1 MSAVAK
7 KMYFII
13 NFLIMLVLLIG
24 CTASNT
30 PHMKSL
36 ITEASKKETKEGV
49 IHKDVLY
56 KSTLMHDLTLDIYEP
71 LVKRESP
78 SPIYLYIHGGSWLR
92 GDKNLV
98 NIYDRTMKILRE
110 AGVTVVSINYRFVSQ
125 SGVEAMVSDCFDAVK
140 FLQKHAGQYHLDAHH
155 IGLHGHSA
163 GANLA
168 LVLGLT
174 LSKTDDDIMFI
185 VDEYGPTDAVKLI
198 KEQESAPWWSHLMSD
213 QSLEEISPLFMVH
226 PKAPPVY
233 IAHGDQDRTVP
244 FEQSLVI
251 YKKLQQEGIPSM
263 IHTIHGA
270 DHGYAGVSDEVI
282 KVHRQEVL
290 GYLLKQFQGI
300 DSLKY

>member
-1 MSAVAK
+1 MSTRVK
-7 KMYFII
+7 KMQVII
-13 NFLIMLVLLIG
+13 TFMMTSLLLIG
-24 CTASNT
+24 CTARNT
-30 PHMKSL
+30 PHMQSL
-36 ITEASKKETKEGV
+36 ITEASEKETKEGV

-56 KSTLMHDLTLDIYEP
+56 KSTLMHNLTLDIYEP
-71 LVKRESP
+71 LVKRENP

-98 NIYDRTMKILRE
+98 NIYDKTMRTLRE

-140 FLQKHAGQYHLDAHH
+140 FLQEHARQYHLDTHH

-174 LSKTDDDIMFI
+174 LSKTNDNIMFI

-198 KEQESAPWWSHLMSD
+198 KEQESAPWWSHLMSEE
-213 QSLEEISPLFMVH
+213 SLKEISPLSMVH

-233 IAHGDQDRTVP
+233 IAHGDQDNTVP
-244 FEQSLVI
+244 LQQSMIL
-251 YKKLQQEGIPSM
+251 YEKLQKEEIDSSLH
-263 IHTIHGA
+263 IIKGA
-270 DHGYAGVSDEVI
+270 DHGYAGASEHLI
-282 KVHRQEVL
+282 ERHRAEVL
-290 GYLLKQFQGI
+290 AYMLKHFQAEA
-300 DSLKY
+300 SLKH